1 MDNNALFEDLIKD
14 TSFVMANSG
23 SLMHSRIKI
32 PTPLYVVNDIF
43 GGGIPLGIISEISGP
58 PGSGKST
65 FSYQTAGIFQRT
77 VPNGIVIILDQE
89 SSMDVSRLVTLG
101 VDPKM
106 VLRLPATTMENA
118 FKNLFMI
125 LEKVKSKIDN
135 GEITQLYVIYDT
147 ISTGGTD
154 KQHQATLDG
163 RSVMNAGGMQEA
175 ARILKQNIANIF
187 PYLEMI
193 PIHFSMLNQVF
204 TQMGTYTSSVA
215 SGGGYGLKHGAHLHI
230 NFSKGTEVSDNSQ
243 YKGFL
248 THNKGSI
255 NLNKSKLSPKF
266 TDIPCNI
273 DIRRG
278 GVIDE
283 VGSFVEYVSRSN
295 IDIVTMGSWYNIKNT
310 LPVMIEKY
318 GIDPSMVSKYEKNY
332 RKDDFYNMV
341 RDDEDL
347 LLMLQVRLIDFINE
361 IYPGQKEVNE
371 DYKEEL
377 MNRCRILK
385 NSDPNS
391 EEEIKDD
398 TVQ

>member
-1 MDNNALFEDLIKD
+1 M
-14 TSFVMANSG
+14 
-23 SLMHSRIKI
+23 
-32 PTPLYVVNDIF
+32 
-43 GGGIPLGIISEISGP
+43 
-58 PGSGKST
+58 
-65 FSYQTAGIFQRT
+65 
-77 VPNGIVIILDQE
+77 
-89 SSMDVSRLVTLG
+89 
-101 VDPKM
+101 
-106 VLRLPATTMENA
+106 
-118 FKNLFMI
+118 
-125 LEKVKSKIDN
+125 
-135 GEITQLYVIYDT
+135 
-147 ISTGGTD
+147 
-154 KQHQATLDG
+154 
-163 RSVMNAGGMQEA
+163 
-175 ARILKQNIANIF
+175 
-187 PYLEMI
+187 
-193 PIHFSMLNQVF
+193 
-204 TQMGTYTSSVA
+204 
-215 SGGGYGLKHGAHLHI
+215 
-230 NFSKGTEVSDNSQ
+230 
-243 YKGFL
+243 

-273 DIRRG
+273 DIRKG

-318 GIDPSMVSKYEKNY
+318 GIDPSIVSKYEKNY